1 MNRTLIPIVFLAL
14 SLSLALPPI
23 VAGEEPQTAVNSASA
38 PDALAPQ
45 QLIAWSWMQKPQP
58 MPQPLPPDEAVPQ
71 PGQQAPEREG
81 PRAPLAPARS
91 AAPDPTN
98 PPTSGIAPAK

>member
-14 SLSLALPPI
+14 SLSLALTPI
-23 VAGEEPQTAVNSASA
+23 VAGQEPQTAANSASA

-58 MPQPLPPDEAVPQ
+58 MPQPMPPDNALPQ
-71 PGQQAPEREG
+71 PGQKAPERQG
-81 PRAPLAPARS
+81 PRAPLAPAKS
-91 AAPDPTN
+91 AAPDPTIQ
-98 PPTSGIAPAK
+98 PTGGIAPAK